1 MSTPTVTPPTQ
12 SVKSSLPAIF
22 FTNELPRPYPAI
34 LNYAIAG
41 MGKTNCVRTLAE
53 DYTPLVMATENGNTK
68 GMSTL
73 ADLKL
78 PVFMLNYLD
87 ELVAVTTELAARAK
101 PGIGLFYNNLGP
113 FTALAVDSLTGVG
126 KFLEDK
132 SRQMKGVDTIW
143 GGQLKDPRSAYPY
156 IGEKGRQVVDKLM
169 SLPVPLLLLCREGLM
184 TEGEGEAAQ
193 TYAAPELPGQKLP
206 RELPGWP
213 EATVR
218 MKMVNGHRVCV
229 TENEGLVIAR
239 VRLPEGKRLPKYI
252 KPHMGALMKFL
263 INPDDSE
270 ALSRLKINPVVAKTP
285 QQIAAEARAAAAPGA
300 PSTNPQ
306 K

>member
-1 MSTPTVTPPTQ
+1 MSTPATPAPP
-12 SVKSSLPAIF
+12 SVARSSIPSLF
-22 FTNELPRPYPAI
+22 FTDALPRPFPTV

-41 MGKTNCVRTLAE
+41 MGKTNCIRTLVP
-53 DYTPLVMATENGNTK
+53 DYQPLVIANEAGNTK

-78 PVFMLNYLD
+78 PVLLLNTLD
-87 ELVAVTTELAARAK
+87 ELIAVTTELATKAK
-101 PGIGLFYNNLGP
+101 GDGLYYGGHGP
-113 FTALAVDSLTGVG
+113 FNALAVDSLTGIG
-126 KFLEDK
+126 KMLEDK

-156 IGEKGRQVVDKLM
+156 IAEKGRQVVDKLM
-169 SLPVPLLLLCREGLM
+169 ALPVPLLLLCREGVT
-184 TEGEGEAAQ
+184 TEGEGDAAV

-239 VRLPEGKRLPKYI
+239 VRLPEGRRVPKYI
-252 KPHMGALMKFL
+252 RPDMAALIKLL
-263 INPDDSE
+263 INPSDESAMKRLVMDT
-270 ALSRLKINPVVAKTP
+270 SRVPTP
-285 QQIAAEARAAAAPGA
+285 QQAAAAAQRAAATTAQV
-300 PSTNPQ
+300 PSTQQ

>member
-1 MSTPTVTPPTQ
+1 MSTPTVTPPP

-41 MGKTNCVRTLAE
+41 MGKTNCVRTLAD
-53 DYTPLVMATENGNTK
+53 DYSPLVIATENGNTK

-78 PVFMLNYLD
+78 PVFMLNNLE
-87 ELVAVTTELAARAK
+87 ELVAVTTELAAKAK
-101 PGIGLFYNNLGP
+101 PGVGLFYGGHGP
-113 FTALAVDSLTGVG
+113 FTAIAVDSLTGIG

-132 SRQMKGVDTIW
+132 SRAMLKVDTIW
-143 GGQLKDPRSAYPY
+143 GGELKDPRRAYPY

-184 TEGEGEAAQ
+184 NEGEGDAQ
-193 TYAAPELPGQKLP
+193 VTFAAPELPGQKLP

-229 TENEGLVIAR
+229 TQNEGLVIAR

-263 INPDDSE
+263 IDPNDE
-270 ALSRLKINPVVAKTP
+270 ASYKRLMIDTAVAKTP
-285 QQIAAEARAAAAPGA
+285 QQLAAEARAASASVA